1 MFLAPHTV
9 TALWITTKVSDPL
22 LVFVLAILSHFLL
35 DIIPHGD
42 EDLGK
47 YVNTKN
53 RKVNYILKVGS
64 FDVLISIGLAYF
76 YFMRYPN
83 IDSMIVYAAILGAWL
98 PDVLRIT
105 IEVLKV
111 KTLYWYI
118 RFHTRVHTLID
129 YRYPLTYGVPVQLGF
144 TILMMKLIF

>member
-22 LVFVLAILSHFLL
+22 LVFVLAIASHFLL

-47 YVNTKN
+47 YVNTDGKI
-53 RKVNYILKVGS
+53 NYILKVGS
-64 FDVLISIGLAYF
+64 FDVLVSIAVVYF
-76 YFMRYPN
+76 YLMRNPN
-83 IDSMIVYAAILGAWL
+83 VDSMIIYAAILGAWL
-98 PDVLRIT
+98 PDVLWIV

-111 KTLYWYI
+111 KSMDWYI
-118 RFHTRVHTLID
+118 RFHGKVHTLID